1 MPYSGN
7 KSKINTNR
15 AIVVPFDGHTNRLQT
30 TVSSLASIYVPFL
43 VSEIQ

>member
-15 AIVVPFDGHTNRLQT
+15 AVVVPFLGHTNKNQIA
-30 TVSSLASIYVPFL
+30 VSSSASIYVPF
-43 VSEIQ
+43 